1 MLITKKITRVGDS
14 LGVLIDKSIIN
25 KMKLK
30 KGDFVEL
37 NIKLVK

>member
-1 MLITKKITRVGDS
+1 MIITKKIMRVGDS
-14 LGVLIDKSIIN
+14 LGILIDKSIIN